1 MVYEVLMA
9 KKQENESY
17 SAKES
22 EQRFKAALLGSRL
35 AKSKPAKQKA
45 KKKKATA

>member
-1 MVYEVLMA
+1 MA
-9 KKQENESY
+9 KKLTDEKY

-35 AKSKPAKQKA
+35 AKTKPAKRKT
-45 KKKKATA
+45 KKKKVSA